1 MDSMLDGLRRI
12 PYFFDVSEETLKS
25 LASRASHKTFP
36 KNAIVI
42 NEGDDAG
49 PLYVI
54 LSGKVRVFLSSEAGK
69 VITLSIQE
77 AGSYFGELSLLDD
90 SPRSASVMTLE
101 KTVCGLIAKS
111 EFKKWLSEHPDL
123 AFCIIKGLTR
133 RIRILTESVRGFAL
147 FDVYGRLSRLLSELA
162 VDTDGKPT
170 IPDRPSHQ
178 EIANRIGSSR
188 EMVSKIMKDLV
199 NGGYLTVAGKTLVI
213 NRKLPASW

>member
-1 MDSMLDGLRRI
+1 VDNMLDGLRRI
-12 PYFFDVSEETLKS
+12 PYFLDVSEDTLRS

-36 KNAIVI
+36 KNAIII
-42 NEGDDAG
+42 NEGDEAG

-101 KTVCGLIAKS
+101 KTVCGLIAKA

-123 AFCIIKGLTR
+123 TWCIIKGLTR

-147 FDVYGRLSRLLSELA
+147 FDVYGRLSRLLSDLA
-162 VDTDGKPT
+162 VDTGGKPT
-170 IPDRPSHQ
+170 VLDRPSHQ
-178 EIANRIGSSR
+178 EMANRIGSSR

-199 NGGYLTVAGKTLVI
+199 NGGYLSIAGKTLVI
-213 NRKLPASW
+213 NRKLPPSW

>member
-1 MDSMLDGLRRI
+1 MDNMLDGLRRI
-12 PYFFDVSEETLKS
+12 PYFLDVSEDTLRS

-36 KNAIVI
+36 KNAIII
-42 NEGDDAG
+42 NEGDEAG

-101 KTVCGLIAKS
+101 KTVCGLIAKA

-123 AFCIIKGLTR
+123 TWCIIKGLTR

-147 FDVYGRLSRLLSELA
+147 FDVYGRLSRLLSDLA
-162 VDTDGKPT
+162 VDTGGKPT
-170 IPDRPSHQ
+170 VLDRPSHQ
-178 EIANRIGSSR
+178 EMANRIGSSR

-199 NGGYLTVAGKTLVI
+199 NGGYLSIAGKTLVI
-213 NRKLPASW
+213 NRKLPPSW